1 MMKNAIISK
10 VRAVRKKL
18 DKELAKN
25 PLKAKRRWMEIE
37 NKYNAKI
44 VHRGPKLLKRKAA

>member
-1 MMKNAIISK
+1 MINKIISE

-44 VHRGPKLLKRKAA
+44 VRRGPKLLKRKAA

>member
-1 MMKNAIISK
+1 MMNTIISE

-18 DKELAKN
+18 DKDLDKN
-25 PLKAKRRWMEIE
+25 PQKAKKRWTEIE

-44 VHRGPKLLKRKAA
+44 VRRGPKLLKHKAA

>member
-1 MMKNAIISK
+1 MINTIISE

-25 PLKAKRRWMEIE
+25 PLKAKKRWIEIE
-37 NKYNAKI
+37 NKYNDKI

>member
-1 MMKNAIISK
+1 MINTIISE

-18 DKELAKN
+18 DKELTKN

-37 NKYNAKI
+37 AKYDSKI
-44 VHRGPKLLKRKAA
+44 VRRGPKLLKRKAA

>member
-1 MMKNAIISK
+1 MINTIISE

-44 VHRGPKLLKRKAA
+44 VRRAPKLLKQKAA

>member
-1 MMKNAIISK
+1 MINSIISE

-25 PLKAKRRWMEIE
+25 PLKTKRRWMEIE
-37 NKYNAKI
+37 NKYHSKI
-44 VHRGPKLLKRKAA
+44 VRRGPKLLKRKAA